1 MKAKIKELNTMVKSL
16 SDDSK
21 SKTEVI
27 ESQKATISTQIALI
41 NSLRTENRDIQDALF
56 IKDGELAECE
66 NSLKDKIEYYQDRE
80 NKAKARISI
89 INQVASDALS
99 DRDF

>member
-1 MKAKIKELNTMVKSL
+1 MTTETMKAKIKELNTMVKSL

-21 SKTEVI
+21 SKTELI
-27 ESQKATISTQIALI
+27 ETQSSLI
-41 NSLRTENRDIQDALF
+41 RSLRTENRDLQDALF
-56 IKDGELAECE
+56 IKDGELVECE
-66 NSLKDKIEYYQDRE
+66 NSLTEKESYYQDRE